1 MAFLSNVVNR
11 QDNSTTL
18 EDLDY
23 NEFLSELETSEAAT
37 TSYET
42 PPTPLG
48 ITVTVHLATIR
59 R

>member
-23 NEFLSELETSEAAT
+23 DEFLSEPETSEAVE
-37 TSYET
+37 TSYEI
-42 PPTPLG
+42 PPPPPG
-48 ITVTVHLATIR
+48 ITVII
-59 R
+59 